1 MRHHLASTP
10 ETIRFGM
17 FDAAFD
23 PVLTIASGDSVT
35 FDCVSGGVEV
45 MPGEGSG
52 LTIPPARGRSTPA
65 SPSGSAPTS

>member
-10 ETIRFGM
+10 DTIRFGM
-17 FDAAFD
+17 FDAAFN

-45 MPGEGSG
+45 MPGAGSG
-52 LTIPPARGRSTPA
+52 LTIPPALQASTTA
-65 SPSGSAPTS
+65 SPSGSGPTS